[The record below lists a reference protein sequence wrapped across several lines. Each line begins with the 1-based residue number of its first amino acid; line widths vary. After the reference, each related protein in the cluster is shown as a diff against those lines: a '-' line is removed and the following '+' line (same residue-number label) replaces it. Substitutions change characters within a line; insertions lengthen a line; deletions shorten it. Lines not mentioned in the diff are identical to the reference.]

1 MKKTLPALL
10 THVILIL
17 ALIIGIG
24 VLGIIATGMDA
35 EGNEKFTG
43 DLEHNITLRI
53 LENDTAKEQGY
64 LKELLD
70 SFNEEYTVSYTHLTL
85 PTICSV

>member
-43 DLEHNITLRI
+43 DLERNITLRI
-53 LENDTAKEQGY
+53 LEKRYG
-64 LKELLD
+64 
-70 SFNEEYTVSYTHLTL
+70 
-85 PTICSV
+85 

>member
-24 VLGIIATGMDA
+24 VLGSAVP
-35 EGNEKFTG
+35 
-43 DLEHNITLRI
+43 
-53 LENDTAKEQGY
+53 
-64 LKELLD
+64 LLHI
-70 SFNEEYTVSYTHLTL
+70 SLL
-85 PTICSV
+85 